1 MTEQYVY
8 QEWPK
13 WIVGPDG
20 EGRSFD
26 SPEDVPEGWGE
37 ALVEPEVEPALVQ
50 ELEEA
55 TEEAP
60 KKRGRPPK
68 VVETETST
76 AVADEPEIEF

>member
-37 ALVEPEVEPALVQ
+37 APVEPEVEPARVQ

-68 VVETETST
+68 VVETETI
-76 AVADEPEIEF
+76 EPEPEPEPSEF